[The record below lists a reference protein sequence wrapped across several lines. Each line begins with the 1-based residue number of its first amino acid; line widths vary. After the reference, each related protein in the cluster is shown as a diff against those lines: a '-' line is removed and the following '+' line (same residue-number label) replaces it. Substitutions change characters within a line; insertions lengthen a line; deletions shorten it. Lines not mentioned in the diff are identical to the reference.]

1 MLCPSVA
8 FCAYTDNLFGPAVFG
23 MFCDTEWKESS
34 RYYGGN
40 GCFLYRMEPD
50 ISIYRVSASGSNK
63 NYMYLNSKGVALPR
77 GLGIGG
83 STEKFRLFLGEDL
96 DEHSYTTSKDL
107 SFESGRLSSSE
118 QFSIEVIEVWGCG
131 GEESEEGQKTHRQE
145 TADLISRARKVDK
158 AQFIGSDFDKEM
170 FLGKTF
176 GHGTD
181 RARVADDER

>member
-1 MLCPSVA
+1 
-8 FCAYTDNLFGPAVFG
+8 

-40 GCFLYRMEPD
+40 GCFLYRIEPD
-50 ISIYRVSASGSNK
+50 IIIYRVSASGANK
-63 NYMYLNSKGVALPR
+63 NYMYLNSKGFALPR

-83 STEKFRLFLGEDL
+83 STEKFRLFLSEDL

-107 SFESGRLSSSE
+107 FFESGTLSSSE
-118 QFSIEVIEVWGCG
+118 QFTAETIEVWGCG
-131 GEESEEGQKTHRQE
+131 GEESEDNQKIHRQE
-145 TADLISRARKVDK
+145 TADLINRARKVDK
-158 AQFIGSDFDKEM
+158 AQFVGSDFDKEM

-181 RARVADDER
+181 TARVADDEQ